1 MRKLSYNIDKY
12 DFVSEIEKLYD
23 ICDLENIHNQ
33 WSEAKKYD
41 ILDDVEFDQ
50 DTVYHSKFYN
60 EIENTKFYQ
69 IYKSFIKEFIKPIF
83 DGDIL
88 YQAIPTFRVHQPNN
102 LAVAEFHRDSD
113 YSHSIH
119 EINFFLPLTDAYGN
133 NTIWAETKK
142 DKKDFQPMEAEV
154 GEMWMW
160 NGATLLHG
168 NKLNDT
174 GTSRVSFDF
183 RILPLDKYKENNK
196 TTLTNKTQMIIG
208 DYWKCL

>member
-83 DGDIL
+83 G
-88 YQAIPTFRVHQPNN
+88 PSGV
-102 LAVAEFHRDSD
+102 
-113 YSHSIH
+113 SIGQS
-119 EINFFLPLTDAYGN
+119 LP
-133 NTIWAETKK
+133 
-142 DKKDFQPMEAEV
+142 
-154 GEMWMW
+154 
-160 NGATLLHG
+160 
-168 NKLNDT
+168 
-174 GTSRVSFDF
+174 
-183 RILPLDKYKENNK
+183 
-196 TTLTNKTQMIIG
+196 
-208 DYWKCL
+208 